1 MQPISESLNHFINSI
16 LMRIYVKFDFNDLC
30 KTILKEQ
37 LDTFGIE
44 YTVHGVG
51 EIEFKRNL
59 TISEQEK
66 ITCALDHYGIAVMDD
81 QQIELAQRI
90 KDIITEW
97 VYGEDDPKRYNFST
111 YLSEKLDYTYTYL
124 SSIFSET
131 TYSSIENFIILK
143 KIDYA
148 KNLIINT
155 DLTLTEIA
163 YKLNYSSVA
172 HLSAQFK
179 KTTGLTPSSFQKI
192 IEKRKEKAIM
202 KG

>member
-1 MQPISESLNHFINSI
+1 
-16 LMRIYVKFDFNDLC
+16 MRIYVKFDFNDLC
-30 KTILKEQ
+30 KTILQER

-51 EIEFKRNL
+51 EIEFKRDL
-59 TISEQEK
+59 TVSEQEK
-66 ITCALDHYGIAVMDD
+66 ITLALNHYGIAIMDD
-81 QQIELAQRI
+81 QQIELTQRI

-97 VYGEDDPKRYNFST
+97 VYGEDCPKHYNFST

-192 IEKRKEKAIM
+192 LEKRKEKAIM
-202 KG
+202 QG

>member
-1 MQPISESLNHFINSI
+1 
-16 LMRIYVKFDFNDLC
+16 MRIYVKFDFNDLC

>member
-1 MQPISESLNHFINSI
+1 
-16 LMRIYVKFDFNDLC
+16 MRVYVKFDFNKIC
-30 KTILKEQ
+30 KTVLREQ
-37 LDTFGIE
+37 LDILGLE
-44 YTVHGVG
+44 YIIHGVG
-51 EIEFKRNL
+51 EVEFKRSPSL
-59 TISEQEK
+59 IEK
-66 ITCALDHYGIAVMDD
+66 QNITSTLDLYGIEIMDD
-81 QQIELAQRI
+81 QQVALVQRI

-97 VYGEDDPKRYNFST
+97 VHDEEGPKRYNFST
-111 YLSEKLDYTYTYL
+111 HLSEKLDYSYTYL

-143 KIDYA
+143 KIEYA
-148 KNLIINT
+148 KSLIINS

-192 IEKRKEKAIM
+192 IQKRKERSIIQ
-202 KG
+202 